1 MIKHFNI
8 TVTGKVQGVFFRAH
22 TETEAK
28 KLGLSGFVRNE
39 SNGNVYLEAEGKE
52 EQLKKLLEWCKS
64 GPTKANV
71 QEVKFTE
78 SELKNY
84 TDFSIKR

>member
-8 TVTGKVQGVFFRAH
+8 IVTGKVQGVFFRAN
-22 TETEAK
+22 TQTEAK

-39 SNGNVYLEAEGKE
+39 SNRNVYIEAEGEE
-52 EQLKKLLEWCKS
+52 EQLKELLKWCRS
-64 GPTKANV
+64 GPPKAIV
-71 QEVKFTE
+71 QEVKFIE

-84 TDFSIKR
+84 SGFSINK